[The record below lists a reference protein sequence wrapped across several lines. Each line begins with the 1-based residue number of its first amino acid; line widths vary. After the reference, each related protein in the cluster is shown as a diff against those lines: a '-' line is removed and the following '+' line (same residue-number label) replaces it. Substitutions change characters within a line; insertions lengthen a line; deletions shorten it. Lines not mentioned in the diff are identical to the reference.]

1 MAQSSSTASIAD
13 KLLKLSKAKE
23 EGVITQADFEVHRDA
38 LMTEARGG
46 PAAPPIPSASLSEP
60 PPPAPAAQ
68 AVPVAAPH
76 AAIVVATNQP
86 AQQVCFPGLPGALVA
101 PRPPPHASFTRPR
114 PPLPQG
120 DARRASEQCCRRAAP
135 ECEHGPGSAR
145 ALVGSSRHAS
155 AAVWLLPKP
164 WSMPHDVFL
173 LSGDTGSALLSCG
186 RTHVVQEDRRD
197 FIRRPCLHS
206 IRF

>member
-1 MAQSSSTASIAD
+1 M
-13 KLLKLSKAKE
+13 
-23 EGVITQADFEVHRDA
+23 ITQADFEVHRDA

-164 WSMPHDVFL
+164 WSECVIRTADHRAPRHQSPHPPFTCCHLGMPHDVFL

-186 RTHVVQEDRRD
+186 RTHVVQEGRD
-197 FIRRPCLHS
+197 
-206 IRF
+206 

>member
-86 AQQVCFPGLPGALVA
+86 AQQVCLMTYFCYPVTLGQLY
-101 PRPPPHASFTRPR
+101 S
-114 PPLPQG
+114 
-120 DARRASEQCCRRAAP
+120 RAVEPMSCKKVETDSYT
-135 ECEHGPGSAR
+135 H
-145 ALVGSSRHAS
+145 SS
-155 AAVWLLPKP
+155 
-164 WSMPHDVFL
+164 
-173 LSGDTGSALLSCG
+173 C
-186 RTHVVQEDRRD
+186 
-197 FIRRPCLHS
+197 
-206 IRF
+206 